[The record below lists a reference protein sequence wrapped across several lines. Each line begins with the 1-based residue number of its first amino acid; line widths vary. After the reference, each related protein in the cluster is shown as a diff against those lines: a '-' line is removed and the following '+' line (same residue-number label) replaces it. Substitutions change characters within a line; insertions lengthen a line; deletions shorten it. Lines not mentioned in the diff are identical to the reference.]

1 MLIAFEWDHAKSAA
15 NLAKHGIDFETA
27 QNIWA
32 DPQLLEVPARTIDEP
47 RWFVVGQL
55 SGKYWSAVFTRRNGV
70 IRLISVRRARTQEIE
85 IYENE
90 IES

>member
-1 MLIAFEWDHAKSAA
+1 MLVSFEWDRAKSLA
-15 NLAKHGIDFETA
+15 NLTKHGIDFEAA

-32 DPQLLEVPARTIDEP
+32 DPQLLEVPARTSDEP
-47 RWFVVGQL
+47 RWFAVGKL
-55 SGKYWSAVFTRRNGV
+55 NGKYWSAVFTRRNGV

-85 IYENE
+85 LYENA